1 MIRALYT
8 AATGMKAQ
16 QLFLDN
22 VSNNLSN
29 INTTGFKRSQ
39 VNFQDLLY
47 SKRYIAGSESAQ
59 GFEIP
64 AGIQLGG
71 GVRTIS
77 ISKVFSQGN
86 HVNTER
92 ELDLAIQGKGFF
104 QIQQADGS
112 IAYTRDGSFEL
123 NSKGEVVTADGLP
136 LSPSITITDATEIS
150 IGTDG
155 TVYVK
160 GSDPSGTL
168 QNVGQ
173 IMLAAFPNSAGL
185 DSLGKNLYL
194 ETMASGSPIV
204 AVPGEQG
211 TGEIYQGFLEN
222 SNVETVTELVSLITA
237 QRAYEIN
244 SRAISASD
252 EMLSTINSMAR

>member
-22 VSNNLSN
+22 VSNNLAN

-47 SKRYIAGSESAQ
+47 DKRYIAGSESAQ

-64 AGIQLGG
+64 SGIQLGG
-71 GVRTIS
+71 GVRPIS
-77 ISKVFSQGN
+77 TTKVFSQGN
-86 HVNTER
+86 QQTTNR
-92 ELDLAIQGKGFF
+92 SLDLAIEGNGFF
-104 QIQQADGS
+104 QINRPDGT
-112 IAYTRDGSFEL
+112 IAYTRDGGFEL
-123 NSKGEVVTADGLP
+123 NSKGEVVTAEGLP
-136 LSPSITITDATEIS
+136 LTPSITIQDAKEIS

-155 TVYVK
+155 TVSVK
-160 GSDPSGTL
+160 GSGGAI

-173 IMLAAFPNSAGL
+173 IMLANFPNPAGL
-185 DSLGKNLYL
+185 DSLGRNMYA
-194 ETMASGSPIV
+194 ETIASGSPIV
-204 AVPGEQG
+204 SAAGGQG
-211 TGEIYQGFLEN
+211 TGEIFQGTLEN
-222 SNVETVTELVSLITA
+222 SNVETVTELVNLITA

-244 SRAISASD
+244 SRAIKASD
-252 EMLSTINSMAR
+252 EMLSTINNLI

>member
-22 VSNNLSN
+22 VSNNLAN

-47 SKRYIAGSESAQ
+47 DKKFIAGSESAQ

-64 AGIQLGG
+64 SGIQLGG
-71 GVRTIS
+71 GVRPIS
-77 ISKVFSQGN
+77 TSKVFSQGN
-86 HVNTER
+86 QQNTNR
-92 ELDLAIQGKGFF
+92 PLDVSIEGNGFF
-104 QIQQADGS
+104 QISRPDGT
-112 IAYTRDGSFEL
+112 IAYTRDGAFEL
-123 NSKGEVVTADGLP
+123 NSKGEIVTAEGLP
-136 LSPSITITDATEIS
+136 LTPSITIQDAKEIS

-155 TVYVK
+155 TVFIK
-160 GSDPSGTL
+160 GSDGSL

-173 IMLAAFPNSAGL
+173 IMLANFSNSAGL
-185 DSLGKNLYL
+185 ESLGRNMYA
-194 ETMASGSPIV
+194 ETIASGSPIV
-204 AVPGEQG
+204 SVPGQQG
-211 TGEIYQGFLEN
+211 TGETHQYALEN
-222 SNVETVTELVSLITA
+222 SNVETVTELVNLITA

-244 SRAISASD
+244 SRAIKASD
-252 EMLSTINSMAR
+252 EMLSTINNMS

>member
-1 MIRALYT
+1 MLRALYT

-16 QLFLDN
+16 QLYLDN

-39 VNFQDLLY
+39 INFQDLLY

-104 QIQQADGS
+104 QIQQADGT

-123 NSKGEVVTADGLP
+123 NSKGEIVTADGLP
-136 LSPSITITDATEIS
+136 LSPSITVTDATEIS

-160 GSDPSGTL
+160 GSDASGTL

-173 IMLAAFPNSAGL
+173 IMLAMFPNSSGL

-194 ETMASGSPIV
+194 ETVASGAPSV
-204 AVPGEQG
+204 TVPGEQG
-211 TGEIYQGFLEN
+211 SGEIYQGFLEN
-222 SNVETVTELVSLITA
+222 SNVETVTELVNLITA

>member
-8 AATGMKAQ
+8 SATGMKAQ
-16 QLFLDN
+16 QLYLDN
-22 VSNNLSN
+22 VSNNLAN

-39 VNFQDLLY
+39 INFQDLLY
-47 SKRYIAGSESAQ
+47 NKRYIAGAESAQ
-59 GFEIP
+59 GYEIP
-64 AGIQLGG
+64 SGIQLGG

-92 ELDLAIQGKGFF
+92 DMDLAIEGDGFF
-104 QIQQADGS
+104 QVQQSDGT

-123 NSKGEVVTADGLP
+123 NSKGEMVTSEGLP
-136 LSPSITITDATEIS
+136 LYPTITITDATEIT

-155 TVYVK
+155 TVSVK
-160 GSDPSGTL
+160 GSDASGTL

-173 IMLAAFPNSAGL
+173 IMLATFPNPSGL
-185 DSLGKNLYL
+185 DSIGKNLYK
-194 ETMASGSPIV
+194 ETIASGTPTV
-204 AVPGEQG
+204 TTAGTQG
-211 TGEIYQGFLEN
+211 AGEIYQGFLEN
-222 SNVETVTELVSLITA
+222 SNVETVTELVNLITA

-252 EMLSTINSMAR
+252 EMLSTINNMT

>member
-16 QLFLDN
+16 QLYLDN
-22 VSNNLSN
+22 VANNLAN

-47 SKRYIAGSESAQ
+47 DKKFIAGSESTQ

-64 AGIQLGG
+64 SGIQLGG
-71 GVRTIS
+71 GVRPIS
-77 ISKVFSQGN
+77 TSKVFTQGN
-86 HVNTER
+86 QQTTNR
-92 ELDLAIQGKGFF
+92 SLDLAVEGNGFF
-104 QIQQADGS
+104 QINRPDGM
-112 IAYTRDGSFEL
+112 IAYTRDGAFEL

-136 LSPSITITDATEIS
+136 LSPSITIQDAKEIS
-150 IGTDG
+150 VGTDG

-160 GSDPSGTL
+160 GSDGSI

-173 IMLAAFPNSAGL
+173 IMLANFPNPSGL
-185 DSLGKNLYL
+185 DNIGRNLYL
-194 ETMASGSPIV
+194 ETIASGAPIV
-204 AVPGEQG
+204 SAPGEQG
-211 TGEIYQGFLEN
+211 TGEIYQGVLEN
-222 SNVETVTELVSLITA
+222 SNVETVTELVNLITA

-244 SRAISASD
+244 SRAIKASD
-252 EMLSTINSMAR
+252 EMLSTINNMT

>member
-22 VSNNLSN
+22 VSNNLAN

-47 SKRYIAGSESAQ
+47 EKKFIAGSESAQ

-64 AGIQLGG
+64 SGIQMGG
-71 GVRTIS
+71 GVRPIS
-77 ISKVFSQGN
+77 TSKVFTQGN
-86 HVNTER
+86 QQTTNRTM
-92 ELDLAIQGKGFF
+92 DLAIQGNGFF
-104 QIQQADGS
+104 QISRPDGT
-112 IAYTRDGSFEL
+112 IAYTRDGAFEL
-123 NSKGEVVTADGLP
+123 NSKGEIVTTEGLP
-136 LSPSITITDATEIS
+136 LTPSITIQDAKEIS

-155 TVYVK
+155 TVFIK
-160 GSDPSGTL
+160 GSDNTL

-173 IMLAAFPNSAGL
+173 IMLANFPNPAGL
-185 DSLGKNLYL
+185 DSLGRNMYA
-194 ETMASGSPIV
+194 ETVASGAPVVS
-204 AVPGEQG
+204 VPGEQG
-211 TGEIYQGFLEN
+211 TGEIYQGALEN
-222 SNVETVTELVSLITA
+222 SNVETVTELVNLITA

-244 SRAISASD
+244 SRAIKASD
-252 EMLSTINSMAR
+252 EMLSTINNMT

>member
-1 MIRALYT
+1 MLRALYT

-16 QLFLDN
+16 QLYLDN
-22 VSNNLSN
+22 VSNNLAN
-29 INTTGFKRSQ
+29 INTTGFKKSQ

-47 SKRYIAGSESAQ
+47 DKKFIAGSQSAQ

-71 GVRTIS
+71 GVRPIS
-77 ISKVFSQGN
+77 TSKVFTQGN
-86 HVNTER
+86 QQTTSR
-92 ELDLAIQGKGFF
+92 SLDLAIEGNGFF
-104 QIQQADGS
+104 QITRPDGTVG
-112 IAYTRDGSFEL
+112 YTRDGSFEL

-136 LSPSITITDATEIS
+136 LSPTITIQDAKEIS

-160 GSDPSGTL
+160 DATNTL

-173 IMLAAFPNSAGL
+173 IMLANFPNPAGL
-185 DSLGKNLYL
+185 DNIGKNMYV
-194 ETMASGSPIV
+194 ETLATGAPIV
-204 AVPGEQG
+204 SVPGQQG
-211 TGEIYQGFLEN
+211 TGEIYQGALEN
-222 SNVETVTELVSLITA
+222 SNVETVTELVNLITA

-244 SRAISASD
+244 SKAIKASD
-252 EMLSTINSMAR
+252 EMLSTINNMA